1 MQSEV
6 ALQKRRK
13 AGGQAAASLVKV
25 SAASDFALP
34 GTPASAAN
42 LELAQLKYPVWLCLH
57 APHRGVRLT
66 ATARHS
72 WQQGGDL
79 LPAADKVN

>member
-13 AGGQAAASLVKV
+13 AGGQAAASLVKM

-42 LELAQLKYPVWLCLH
+42 LLLAQLNYPVYNTL
-57 APHRGVRLT
+57 A
-66 ATARHS
+66 
-72 WQQGGDL
+72 
-79 LPAADKVN
+79 LPPYGMRQVMG